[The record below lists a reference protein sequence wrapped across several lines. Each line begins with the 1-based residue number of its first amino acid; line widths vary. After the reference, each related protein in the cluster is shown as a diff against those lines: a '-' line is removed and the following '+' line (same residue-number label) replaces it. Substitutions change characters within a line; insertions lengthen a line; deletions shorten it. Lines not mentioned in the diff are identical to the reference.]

1 MVTAKVKVE
10 VKVITLALFAL
21 GMVQFP
27 FLSKI
32 VTSPVGWRGRKEGRR
47 REGKG
52 RTGKGGDYR
61 IREGRRG

>member
-32 VTSPVGWRGRKEGRR
+32 VTSPVGWRGREG
-47 REGKG
+47 
-52 RTGKGGDYR
+52 GGSQDPPLFSLPPN
-61 IREGRRG
+61 